1 MFNKVIIGD
10 IRQIKNK
17 KFQMVNPEDY
27 KEAIKKF
34 QVCCEVSG
42 VYQTKPFFDYD
53 KEVEGDID
61 VEAKEAELKQDIQ
74 KILNLDNCD
83 DIYTITRGIREKNG
97 KSCYSFHFSVDN
109 MRISYYNNKKI
120 LNGNK
125 TGWDTSVYASNRGL
139 HSLYTDEKLDKEG
152 NIIKVPELLP
162 IGNADITKYLV
173 SYVEEGFK
181 DLDEVYGKITEP
193 KPNKVVN
200 IFKTFTEDIILI
212 KELVKSLN
220 VLRADD
226 REDWL
231 NIGFCLYNINQSEE
245 CLEIWEEF
253 SKLSNKYVD
262 GECVKL
268 WNTMKETNMTIGTL
282 KWWSKKDNPALYKE
296 IIDNSVS
303 KSVDIAVKSK
313 GTHYDIAVVCEKLYG
328 DRVIYD
334 EGQKCWYYIDEDTN
348 IWKESK
354 EGNFIIKK
362 LAKDTCKEFMKR
374 CTYYAS
380 IDTDDEA
387 MQEIN
392 SEKAKMCLKIATQLK
407 NASFQDSIKKQLKSV
422 LGTQKFYETY
432 IDMKIHL
439 FAFKNGVYDLNEKQF
454 RPIEPDDY
462 IMNTCDYNYNENV
475 DEKYMNKILEVLGDI
490 QNEYGKNEYLKDVLS
505 LSLYGKNIHSNFNIF
520 TGVGANGKSVLGNIM
535 DISFG
540 DYFVKV
546 NSDLFT
552 KKSTSNNA
560 TSDIANLKGKRLVLF
575 EEPEEDET
583 LQVATLKDLT
593 GDATITARGLYKEPI
608 RFVPQFNIFG
618 NMNDIPKISKVE
630 QAIKRRLKILSFSNK
645 FVAEPKMPNEK
656 LIDVGLNTELS
667 SDIGYRQAFMN
678 ILIQNWNTKNLKKE
692 LYVPECVKEM
702 TNDYMDD
709 NDFLKDYME
718 ENYEKTSNESD
729 KIKSSNLYNDYK
741 IKMQIKQ
748 IKPVTTQSFKN
759 SLINMG
765 YYFKK
770 EKDAFKW
777 CYLKEKVFL
786 EDDE

>member
-1 MFNKVIIGD
+1 MFNKVIVGD

-27 KEAIKKF
+27 KKAIKDYE
-34 QVCCEVSG
+34 VCCEVVG
-42 VYQTKPFFDYD
+42 VFQTKPFFDFD
-53 KEVEGDID
+53 EKVVGDVDVDGKEN
-61 VEAKEAELKQDIQ
+61 ELKQEIK
-74 KILNLDNCD
+74 KILNLEDTSN
-83 DIYTITRGIREKNG
+83 IYTTTRGVREKHG
-97 KSCYSFHFSVDN
+97 ELCYSFHFSVDK

-120 LNGNK
+120 NTIFDK
-125 TGWDTSVYASNRGL
+125 SVYAPNRGL
-139 HSLYTDEKLDKEG
+139 HSIYTDTKINKEG
-152 NIIKVPELLP
+152 HIIKVPQLVP

-173 SYVEEGFK
+173 SYIEEGFK
-181 DLDEVYGKITEP
+181 DLDEVYGKIAEP

-200 IFKTFTEDIILI
+200 VFKTFTEDVILI

-220 VLRADD
+220 ILRADD

-231 NIGFCLYNINQSEE
+231 NLGFCLYNINQSEE

-253 SKLSNKYVD
+253 SKLSNKYID
-262 GECVKL
+262 GECEKI
-268 WNTMKETNMTIGTL
+268 WYNMKETNMTIGTL
-282 KWWSKKDNPALYKE
+282 KWWSKKDNPQRYKE
-296 IIDNSVS
+296 IIDDCVS
-303 KSVDIAVKSK
+303 NSVDIAVRGG
-313 GTHYDIAVVCEKLYG
+313 GTHYDIAIVCKKLFG
-328 DRVIYD
+328 DKVIYD
-334 EGQKCWYYIDEDTN
+334 EGQKSWYYIDEESN

-354 EGNFIIKK
+354 EGNFITTK
-362 LAKDTCKEFMKR
+362 LSRETCKAFMNR
-374 CTYYAS
+374 CSYYTS
-380 IDTDDEA
+380 IETDDETR
-387 MQEIN
+387 QQIN
-392 SEKAKMCLKIATQLK
+392 NERAKMCLKIATQLK
-407 NASFQDSIKKQLKSV
+407 NASFQENIKKQLKAV

-432 IDMKIHL
+432 IDMKIYL
-439 FAFKNGVYDLNEKQF
+439 FAFKNGVYDLNNKQF

-462 IMNTCDYNYNENV
+462 IMTICDYNYDDNV
-475 DEKYMNKILEVLGDI
+475 DKKYISKILEVLGDI
-490 QNEYGKNEYLKDVLS
+490 QNEDDKYSYLLDILS
-505 LSLYGKNIHSNFNIF
+505 LSLYGKNIHSNINIF

-535 DISFG
+535 QLSFG
-540 DYFVKV
+540 NYFKKV

-583 LQVATLKDLT
+583 LQVAILKDLT

-608 RFVPQFNIFG
+608 TFIPQFNIFG
-618 NMNDIPKISKVE
+618 NMNEIPKISKVE
-630 QAIKRRLKILSFSNK
+630 QAIKRRLKILSFNNK
-645 FVAEPKMPNEK
+645 FVAEPKTPNEK

-667 SDIGYRQAFMN
+667 SDIGYRQAFIS

-692 LYVPECVKEM
+692 FYVPECVKEM
-702 TNDYMDD
+702 TDDYMDD
-709 NDFLKDYME
+709 NDFLKEYME